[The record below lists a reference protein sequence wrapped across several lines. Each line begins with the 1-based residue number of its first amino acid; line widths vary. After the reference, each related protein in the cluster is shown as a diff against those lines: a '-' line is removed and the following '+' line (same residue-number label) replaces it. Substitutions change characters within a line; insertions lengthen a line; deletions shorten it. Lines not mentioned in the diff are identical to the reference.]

1 MLKDRHLQTTFSL
14 SITITIWLRG
24 ARRERARM
32 ETIMTKNASV
42 NMNVFVDNQGCVH
55 FYKSMSELT
64 KLIKETREK

>member
-1 MLKDRHLQTTFSL
+1 
-14 SITITIWLRG
+14 
-24 ARRERARM
+24 M

-55 FYKSMSELT
+55 FYNSMSELT